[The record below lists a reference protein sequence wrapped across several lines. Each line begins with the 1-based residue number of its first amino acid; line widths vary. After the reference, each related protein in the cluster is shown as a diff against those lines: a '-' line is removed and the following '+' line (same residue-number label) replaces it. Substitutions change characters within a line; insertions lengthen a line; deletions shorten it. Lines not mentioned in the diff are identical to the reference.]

1 MRRQFIVLAISM
13 VLFPVE
19 IFSAEGNAAAIK
31 KIYKMNC
38 SPCHGEEGKGDGVGA
53 RLLPVKPAVHSDG
66 NIMNNR
72 SDKYLSKII
81 SKGGSAVGRS
91 TYMPA
96 WGGLFSDQQIRDLIA
111 HIRSLTRSLSHSSK
125 GVDR

>member
-1 MRRQFIVLAISM
+1 MRRLFIVLAISM

-19 IFSAEGNAAAIK
+19 IFSAEGNAAARK

-111 HIRSLTRSLSHSSK
+111 HIRSLPGLCRTLLK
-125 GVDR
+125 A

>member
-1 MRRQFIVLAISM
+1 MRRLFILLAISM

-19 IFSAEGNAAAIK
+19 IFSAEGNAAAGK
-31 KIYKMNC
+31 KMYKMNC
-38 SPCHGEEGKGDGVGA
+38 SPCHGENGKGDGVGA
-53 RLLPVKPAVHSDG
+53 SLLPVKPTDHSDG

-96 WGGLFSDQQIRDLIA
+96 WDGLFSDQQFRDLIA
-111 HIRSLTRSLSHSSK
+111 HIRSLSRSLSHSSK

>member
-1 MRRQFIVLAISM
+1 MRYQFIVLAISM

-19 IFSAEGNAAAIK
+19 IFSEEGNAAAGK
-31 KIYKMNC
+31 KMYKMNC
-38 SPCHGEEGKGDGVGA
+38 SLCHGEEGKGDGVV
-53 RLLPVKPAVHSDG
+53 LLPVKPADHSDG

-96 WGGLFSDQQIRDLIA
+96 YGGLFSDQQIRDLIA
-111 HIRSLTRSLSHSSK
+111 HIRSLSRPLSHSSK
-125 GVDR
+125 GVGR

>member
-1 MRRQFIVLAISM
+1 MRLHFIVLAISM

-19 IFSAEGNAAAIK
+19 IFSAEGDAAAGR

-38 SPCHGEEGKGDGVGA
+38 SPCHGEKGKGDGVGA
-53 RLLPVKPAVHSDG
+53 RLLPVKPADHSDG
-66 NIMNNR
+66 NVMNNR

-81 SKGGSAVGRS
+81 SKGGSAVGKS

-96 WGGLFSDQQIRDLIA
+96 WGGRFSDRQIRDLIA
-111 HIRSLTRSLSHSSK
+111 HIRTLSRSLPRFSK

>member
-1 MRRQFIVLAISM
+1 MRLHFIVLAISM

-19 IFSAEGNAAAIK
+19 IFSAEGDAAAGR

-38 SPCHGEEGKGDGVGA
+38 SPCRGEKGKGDGVGA
-53 RLLPVKPAVHSDG
+53 SLLPVKPAVHSDG
-66 NIMNNR
+66 NVMNNR

-81 SKGGSAVGRS
+81 SKGGPAVGKS

-96 WGGLFSDQQIRDLIA
+96 WGGRFSDRQIRDLIA
-111 HIRSLTRSLSHSSK
+111 HIRTLSRSLPRFSK